1 MSDIPDRKPSD
12 RSPNQPKDEAGLLDV
27 LKLLIESRKAR
38 TTADLVKYA
47 SQYGATESA
56 ERLRLLDAEGI
67 PMDLA
72 FDFVAV
78 HLRVLAHKRSSSL
91 LAGCK
96 GKKVGMVL
104 PIAPHL
110 VEIFTP
116 VASIVFLHP
125 DQGQHHGPP
134 MPQGAET
141 VHGTRASRAK
151 AHEMDVLVFETFRE
165 GAKLFVE
172 SAVGDVLEPKLLPS
186 SIRLIAHLRP
196 HGRPGDVLFEPLTS
210 VSFI

>member
-1 MSDIPDRKPSD
+1 MVDSPDRKPRD
-12 RSPNQPKDEAGLLDV
+12 RAADQTKDETGLLDV
-27 LKLLIESRKAR
+27 LRLLIESRKAK

-56 ERLRLLDAEGI
+56 ERLKLLDAEGI

-110 VEIFTP
+110 VELFAP
-116 VASIVFLHP
+116 FAAVVFLEP
-125 DQGQHHGPP
+125 DHGQHHGPP
-134 MPQGAET
+134 PPPGAET
-141 VHGTRASRAK
+141 IHGTRASRAK
-151 AHEMDVLVFETFRE
+151 AHEMDVLAFEVFRE

-172 SAVGDVLEPKLLPS
+172 PGVGDVLEPKLLPS